1 MYKISDIIS
10 TPVISL
16 YESEYIGIINN
27 IMFDCKSKKI
37 KYACILDEEENIPK
51 TINSANF
58 YKIGEC
64 CIFVKNKNQIELTS
78 NCTMELENSINPIN
92 LKVYNLECQYIGTS
106 QDIIVDDKLHIQ
118 SLILNN
124 GKIIE
129 SKEIFNIGKNTIIIG
144 TSNIKLK
151 SLKPTVKKIRIKKIE
166 EKKVLMLKDYIKKE
180 EIHNQNNKIIT
191 DFRFLIGRVIRQDII
206 ALNGELIAKKDAV
219 ITKEI
224 VNKAS
229 NYGKLVEIARYSIS

>member
-10 TPVISL
+10 TPIISL

-37 KYACILDEEENIPK
+37 KYVCILDEEENTPK
-51 TINSANF
+51 VISSGNI
-58 YKIGEC
+58 YRIGEC
-64 CIFVKNKNQIELTS
+64 CIFVKNKNQIELES
-78 NCTMELENSINPIN
+78 NCSMDLENCINPIN
-92 LKVYNLECQYIGTS
+92 LKVYNLDCQYIGTS
-106 QDIIVDDKLHIQ
+106 RDIIVDEKFHIQ
-118 SLILNN
+118 NILLNN
-124 GKIIE
+124 GQVVE
-129 SKEIFNIGKNTIIIG
+129 SKDIFNIGKNTIIIG
-144 TSNIKLK
+144 SSNIKVN
-151 SLKPTVKKIRIKKIE
+151 SLKPITKKIRIKKTE
-166 EKKVLMLKDYIKKE
+166 EKKVLILKDYIKKE
-180 EIHNQNNKIIT
+180 ENHSQNNKIIT